1 MDFKLY
7 FSGFTP
13 YYNKELGSSSGWI
26 AATNGQ
32 SLGTNCAIGTG
43 WEPIYSWGTRTLTI
57 NGTTYTLDST
67 FGNGTKVF
75 TFKNTD
81 INIVLGASDKP
92 AEATCP
98 GTYFFTIEYSKD
110 DTSKVVIG
118 FDNLYHFKEKQDSFN
133 ESKFAL
139 KTNNPYILDGD
150 YYINKDTRKIIQT
163 GSSSNE
169 QLTLS
174 SNEILL
180 ENDNYL
186 YQANPTDGIVY
197 CKKDST
203 GFHQWMNTDCFEI
216 GDINNNL
223 QIAPIALYYK
233 NLQTNASNQLIL
245 NESSISFKYF
255 SNNKEFQ
262 VKVPN
267 EVNGTLGL
275 TTYRHDLFINDVLY
289 ITIYSSS
296 DAEIITAQMITQALK
311 AEKDIILTGC
321 IHFTE
326 DDTETLTVGYAILN
340 SRINEWR
347 LRWGTVNTIIDTQI
361 VDTVTPI

>member
-13 YYNKELGSSSGWI
+13 YYNKEAGSSTGWVT
-26 AATNGQ
+26 ATNGQ
-32 SLGTNCAIGTG
+32 SLGTNCTIGT
-43 WEPIYSWGTRTLTI
+43 WYEPIYSWGARTLTI

-81 INIVLGASDKP
+81 INIVLSASDEP
-92 AEATCP
+92 AEPTCP
-98 GTYFFTIEYSKD
+98 GSYYFSIEYSKD

-118 FDNLYHFKEKQDSFN
+118 FDSLYHFKEKQDSFN

-139 KTNNPYILDGD
+139 KTNNPYVLEGNH
-150 YYINKDTRKIIQT
+150 YINKDTKKIIQR

-186 YQANPTDGIVY
+186 YKANPTDGIVY
-197 CKKDST
+197 VKKGST
-203 GFHQWMNTDCFEI
+203 SFHQWMNTDCFEI
-216 GDINNNL
+216 GDINNIL
-223 QIAPIALYYK
+223 QITPIALYYK

-245 NESSISFKYF
+245 NGSSISFKYF

-275 TTYRHDLFINDVLY
+275 AMYRHQVELEIDGDRFLYVFYSTRTEACNSIADLTAAIQPNSDFKEHIFSLQNILGLLSYNAKTNKWIITINDHDV
-289 ITIYSSS
+289 
-296 DAEIITAQMITQALK
+296 E
-311 AEKDIILTGC
+311 
-321 IHFTE
+321 
-326 DDTETLTVGYAILN
+326 ILN
-340 SRINEWR
+340 
-347 LRWGTVNTIIDTQI
+347 VNGMCQK
-361 VDTVTPI
+361 V